1 MKKYFILI
9 IWLLGLQ
16 AIYGLDTGQ
25 QVFQPYVRSLT
36 VRNPDDFMASPVM
49 RLGSNDRLVINFDL
63 IGDQHQYLRYRIIH
77 CNADWQPS
85 RLMETEYLKGFNE
98 VEIDDYAYSSNTYVH
113 YVNYNITLPDPQL
126 PIIRSG
132 NYLLQVFPEGDPDAL
147 LVQARFSVSEEITMI
162 KGVVSSKTDRG
173 FNTEYQQLGL
183 SIDIG
188 ATQRFNPYQ
197 DLKVV
202 VIQNN
207 RPETSRI
214 ITHPIRVDRSNVIY
228 EHNPAM
234 IFEAGNEYR
243 RFETVRTDYPGM
255 NVDSVMYRNGIW
267 NAWIKT
273 DYSRKDKEYNFDSTQ
288 HGRFKIDEY
297 NSSDPDLS
305 ADYVMVHFS
314 LDPGVRQNG
323 NIYIDGNF
331 TNHRFDDTNL
341 MKYDWKDG
349 LYHASIPL
357 KQGSYNYQYVVRPEG
372 GDYVSPAPIEGNKYE
387 TNNEYT
393 VMVFLDEPGSRG
405 DRLLGVTTL

>member
-1 MKKYFILI
+1 M
-9 IWLLGLQ
+9 LGLQ